1 MSPNFHCSIVE
12 NPVRT
17 SQFLA
22 MMEQRRLDL
31 RQLVAAIFPRA
42 CRFVCEFGCGH
53 GHFLAAYAQRHPTKL
68 CIGLDIDRERI
79 ARATRKRERANSSNL
94 HFIQSE
100 ASLFLETLPDDARFA
115 DIFILFPDPWPKK
128 RHHKNRLIQP
138 DFLSA
143 IHRRAGEET
152 RIYFRTDHEQYYAD
166 ARSVFEQHAGWQ
178 VVDEPWPFEHETVF
192 QNRAASYRSLTA
204 RPRLTPE
211 ICAQTSAENPLVTVG
226 RSISTKDAP

>member
-1 MSPNFHCSIVE
+1 ME

-17 SQFLA
+17 GQFRA

-31 RQLVAAIFPRA
+31 RQSVAALLPRA
-42 CRFVCEFGCGH
+42 CHFVCEFGCGH

-68 CIGLDIDRERI
+68 CIGIDLDRERI
-79 ARATRKRERANSSNL
+79 ARATRKRERANLHNL
-94 HFIQSE
+94 HFIQAE

-128 RHHKNRLIQP
+128 RHHKHRLIQP

-143 IHRRAGEET
+143 IYRGAGEET

-166 ARSVFEQHAGWQ
+166 ARSVFEQHVGWQ
-178 VVDEPWPFEHETVF
+178 VVDKPWPFEHETVF
-192 QNRAASYRSLTA
+192 QSRATSCRSLTA
-204 RPRLTPE
+204 LPRLAPE
-211 ICAQTSAENPLVTVG
+211 VCAQTSAEYLPVKIG